1 MSEEETEEEELEE
14 EEEEDEVMSESAEGG
29 PLDIKQPS
37 VSYEGEGIRLIQQT
51 TQFDE
56 VLLSIEME
64 IKRAYEVGKI
74 DADVAEKLMRH
85 ARTFIDPETVY
96 GNIPGMAWLNLLLD
110 NKRIVDSYI
119 LLELPEGIDPIVYR
133 ILQLISHKGD
143 VKLPRALNAKERAF
157 WQTQRMES
165 SQQTLRS
172 PVPEERGAR
181 GIFNRRKK
189 R

>member
-1 MSEEETEEEELEE
+1 MSEEETEDEELEE
-14 EEEEDEVMSESAEGG
+14 EEEGEEIAEQPEGG
-29 PLDIKQPS
+29 VLDIKQPS

-56 VLLSIEME
+56 VLQSIEIE
-64 IKRAYEVGKI
+64 IKRAYETGKI
-74 DADVAEKLMRH
+74 DEDVAEKLMRH

-119 LLELPEGIDPIVYR
+119 LLELPEGVDPVVYR

-157 WQTQRMES
+157 WQTQRVES
-165 SQQTLRS
+165 TQQSIRT

-181 GIFNRRKK
+181 GIFNRRKG

>member
-1 MSEEETEEEELEE
+1 MSEEETEEEEVEE
-14 EEEEDEVMSESAEGG
+14 VEEEDQIAEQPEGG

-64 IKRAYEVGKI
+64 IKRAYETGKI
-74 DADVAEKLMRH
+74 DEDAAEKLMRH
-85 ARTFIDPETVY
+85 ARTFIDPECVY

-143 VKLPRALNAKERAF
+143 VKLPRALNSRERAF
-157 WQTQRMES
+157 WQTQRVES
-165 SQQTLRS
+165 TQQTLRS

-181 GIFNRRKK
+181 GIFNRRK
-189 R
+189 RR

>member
-1 MSEEETEEEELEE
+1 MSEEEELDEEI
-14 EEEEDEVMSESAEGG
+14 EEEEDDQIAEQPEGG
-29 PLDIKQPS
+29 VLDIRQPS

-56 VLLSIEME
+56 VLLSIETE
-64 IKRAYEVGKI
+64 IKRAYETGKI

-85 ARTFIDPETVY
+85 ARTFIDPECVY
-96 GNIPGMAWLNLLLD
+96 GNIPGMSWLNLLLD

-119 LLELPEGIDPIVYR
+119 LLELPEGVDPVVYR

-165 SQQTLRS
+165 TQQSIRT

-181 GIFNRRKK
+181 GIFNRKK
-189 R
+189 RR